1 MCVSLSSSVLP
12 PRKRRVKEADCRL
25 SHHLFLSFFFQER
38 ISELGDSSVVSVHF
52 RCANGTADNQGS
64 LKNTKFQNRKRI
76 SRLDRLVFFPLFYRR
91 SLSLSLWNV
100 VHSFRKSKWK
110 FRESSGERVWALH
123 IRDERTSP
131 FLHFNFF
138 GRAVC
143 VACFVIPGWSRAAP
157 VLIRHDTA
165 GQTQRPPTWLRVTT
179 QYKKI

>member
-1 MCVSLSSSVLP
+1 MFFF
-12 PRKRRVKEADCRL
+12 CRL
-25 SHHLFLSFFFQER
+25 CYHPVKGESKKLIVVLVIIFFFFQER

-76 SRLDRLVFFPLFYRR
+76 SRLDRLVFFSLFYRGSL

-138 GRAVC
+138 GRTVC